1 MLEHLRYVFNRVCIT
16 VSKRKCVHE
25 TGNGPSRIPHIIR
38 EVGSLLPS
46 NAAEAAAAGAGA
58 ATVALIVLGGIA
70 VTGAAGAASTA
81 GRRGLINGSVGGSL

>member
-1 MLEHLRYVFNRVCIT
+1 MVEQPAPAPV
-16 VSKRKCVHE
+16 VHE
-25 TGNGPSRIPHIIR
+25 TGNGPGRIPHIIR

-70 VTGAAGAASTA
+70 VTGAAGAASAA